1 MCLVS
6 AGETRSSRGTTTG
19 GSRTNSQSVTSGLVC
34 ILKGFAPRGADRKD
48 WTVRSQSITLHSA
61 YAGHDVDAAQKPAKR
76 QWMNQFTGRQV
87 APM

>member
-1 MCLVS
+1 M
-6 AGETRSSRGTTTG
+6 
-19 GSRTNSQSVTSGLVC
+19 
-34 ILKGFAPRGADRKD
+34 
-48 WTVRSQSITLHSA
+48 RSQSITLHSA